1 MTLFEEH
8 FADLPDPRLER
19 TRLHA
24 LLDILAIALCAV
36 IAGAD
41 GWDGMADFG
50 RAKEAWF
57 RRFLRLPNG
66 IPCGDTF
73 RRVFARLEPE
83 AFGRCFTAWMRVLA
97 GSTEGKLVALDGK
110 TMRHSFDKA
119 TGAPALHAVSAW
131 VAENRL
137 VLGQLAVDDDSN
149 EIPALPNSNEIP
161 ALPKLIGMLDL
172 EGAVVTVDAMGCQ
185 VAVAEAVL
193 AAGADYVMTCKGNQ
207 PTMHEEAAAFFEHAG
222 RLPFAFVPH
231 TYDETEDKAHGRSER
246 RRVWCVDAVGRF
258 PARHRW
264 PGLRSIAL
272 IERERTAGGETSVE
286 RVHVL
291 TSLATDAKKLGALV
305 RGHWGIENQVH
316 WVLDIAFREDE
327 CRIRKDHGAANMG
340 LLRKLALNLLKR
352 ETSVKRGIALK
363 RLQAGWNEEYLE
375 KVLKAGIAEA

>member
-1 MTLFEEH
+1 MTRFEEH
-8 FADLPDPRLER
+8 FADLPDPRVER
-19 TRLHA
+19 TRLHD
-24 LLDILAIALCAV
+24 LLDLLAIALCAV

-73 RRVFARLEPE
+73 RRVLARLDPE
-83 AFGRCFTAWMRVLA
+83 AFGRCFAAWMQELA
-97 GSTEGKLVALDGK
+97 GSSEGKLVALDGK

-137 VLGQLAVDDDSN
+137 TLGQLAVDDD
-149 EIPALPNSNEIP
+149 SNEIP

-193 AAGADYVMTCKGNQ
+193 GAGADYVMTCKGNQ
-207 PTMHEEAAAFFEHAG
+207 PTMQGELAAFFEQAG
-222 RLPFAFVPH
+222 RLPFAFVLH
-231 TYDETEDKAHGRSER
+231 TYDETDDKEHGRVER

-264 PGLRSIAL
+264 PGLRSIGL
-272 IERERTAGGETSVE
+272 IERERTVGDGATSVE

-291 TSLATDAKKLGALV
+291 TSLEADAKRLGALV

-316 WVLDIAFREDE
+316 WILDIAFREDE
-327 CRIRKDHGAANMG
+327 CRIRKDHGPANMG

-363 RLQAGWNEEYLE
+363 RLQAGWNEDYLE
-375 KVLKAGIAEA
+375 TVLKAGIAEE

>member
-8 FADLPDPRLER
+8 FADLPDPRVER
-19 TRLHA
+19 TRLHD

-73 RRVFARLEPE
+73 RRVLARLEPE
-83 AFGRCFTAWMRVLA
+83 AFGRCFTAWMRALA

-110 TMRHSFDKA
+110 TMRRAFDTA

-131 VAENRL
+131 AAENCL

-149 EIPALPNSNEIP
+149 EIPALP
-161 ALPKLIGMLDL
+161 KLIGMLDL
-172 EGAVVTVDAMGCQ
+172 KGAVVTVDAMGCQ

-193 AAGADYVMTCKGNQ
+193 GAGADYVMTCKGNQ

-231 TYDETEDKAHGRSER
+231 TYDETEGEAHGRSER

-264 PGLRSIAL
+264 PGLRSIGL
-272 IERERTAGGETSVE
+272 IERERTVGDGATSVE
-286 RVHVL
+286 RVYVL
-291 TSLATDAKKLGALV
+291 TSLETDAKRLGALV

-316 WVLDIAFREDE
+316 WILDIAFREDE
-327 CRIRKDHGAANMG
+327 CRIRKDHGPTNMG
-340 LLRKLALNLLKR
+340 FLRKLALNLLKR